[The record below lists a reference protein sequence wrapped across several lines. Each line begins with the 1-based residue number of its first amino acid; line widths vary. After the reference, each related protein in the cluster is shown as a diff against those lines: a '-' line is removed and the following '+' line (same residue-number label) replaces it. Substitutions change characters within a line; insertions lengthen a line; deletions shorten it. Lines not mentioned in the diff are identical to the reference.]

1 MLYAEKITRQDQK
14 KKIRNWKCLNRSRTE
29 SATITHQVR
38 RREESEVY
46 IWITKSW
53 LATAEGQA
61 EHVTDHRGRTPS
73 KGLDIRLPGH
83 SNWRNE

>member
-14 KKIRNWKCLNRSRTE
+14 KRNWKCLNRSRTE

-46 IWITKSW
+46 IWIIKSW
-53 LATAEGQA
+53 LATAGEQA

-73 KGLDIRLPGH
+73 KGLDIQLSGH
-83 SNWRNE
+83 GNW